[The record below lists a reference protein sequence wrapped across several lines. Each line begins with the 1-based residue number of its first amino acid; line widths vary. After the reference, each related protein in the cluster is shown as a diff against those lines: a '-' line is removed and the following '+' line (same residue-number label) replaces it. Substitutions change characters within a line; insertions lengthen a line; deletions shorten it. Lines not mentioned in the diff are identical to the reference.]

1 MESEKPCL
9 SLKEREEFTATPQI
23 TKTEE
28 DPHLGIKLQIT
39 WIPKISG
46 MPEVQGLKLL
56 TVVRRSA
63 RSEHD

>member
-1 MESEKPCL
+1 MEPEKSCL

-46 MPEVQGLKLL
+46 MPEVQ
-56 TVVRRSA
+56 A
-63 RSEHD
+63 